1 MCPESA
7 YTHAVPAIWELL
19 TVFKWW
25 TLHADANTF
34 VQATNTRNKA
44 PSYKVRV
51 VFSKP
56 KCAKEGKISSPS
68 FTDCLLSP
76 TSAS

>member
-1 MCPESA
+1 M
-7 YTHAVPAIWELL
+7 
-19 TVFKWW
+19 K
-25 TLHADANTF
+25 TLVGSKHSF

-44 PSYKVRV
+44 PSYKVKV

-76 TSAS
+76 ASVP